1 MTKRIPAV
9 AGVPA
14 LALAMVVAAPAAPVA
29 ASASPALVT
38 CVGST
43 TVAFSPG
50 LTNTEQT
57 VSVSGQDTANLCVS
71 LTHPQL
77 TSFVAP
83 FSGTATQSCTS
94 LFAGGSGTETL
105 HWNNGTTST
114 WEYTNSFSNVN
125 GTKVGT
131 STGPITSGTLAGA
144 EVTQTITFP
153 NTDLS
158 ACSTPSGLTGLTGLD
173 TWTLTRT

>member
-1 MTKRIPAV
+1 MTKRIPMAAGALVIALTTV
-9 AGVPA
+9 A
-14 LALAMVVAAPAAPVA
+14 AAPAAPAA

-38 CVGST
+38 CAGST

-50 LTNTEQT
+50 LTNTERT

-71 LTHPQL
+71 PTHPQL
-77 TSFVAP
+77 TGFVAP

-105 HWNNGTTST
+105 HWSDGTTST
-114 WEYTNSFSNVN
+114 WAYTNSFSNVN

-153 NTDLS
+153 NLDLS
-158 ACSTPSGLTGLTGLD
+158 ACSTPQGLTTLNGLD
-173 TWTLTRT
+173 TWTLTRP